1 MEKTKNKQSRTK
13 KTEVTPKI
21 DKRGAPKG
29 NQYALKPGE
38 DLQLLLYLSK
48 YKRAFLEEWFQL
60 KYGRTAINND
70 ELRQAVRTLAHAAI
84 DHAIVTEFERQQPG
98 RTKGNNP
105 EVF

>member
-1 MEKTKNKQSRTK
+1 MA
-13 KTEVTPKI
+13 KTEAIPKI

-29 NQYALKPGE
+29 NQYAVKAGE
-38 DLQLLLYLSK
+38 DLRTEVYLSK

-60 KYGRTAINND
+60 KYERPALTED
-70 ELRQAVRTLAHAAI
+70 ELRQAVRQLAYAAI
-84 DHAIVTEFERQQPG
+84 DHAIVIEFERQQPG